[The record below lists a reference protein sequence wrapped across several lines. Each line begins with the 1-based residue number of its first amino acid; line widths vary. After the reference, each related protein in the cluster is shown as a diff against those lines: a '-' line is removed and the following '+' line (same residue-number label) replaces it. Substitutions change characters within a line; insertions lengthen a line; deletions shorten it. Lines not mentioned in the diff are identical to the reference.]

1 MWRYV
6 NFSED
11 CSVVYSFPKTKTLP
25 NIMKIVPN
33 PKQGTFGLGFFKFPE
48 NWNISRYVIVT
59 EAEIIISIISF

>member
-11 CSVVYSFPKTKTLP
+11 CSVVYSFPKTKTLLQ
-25 NIMKIVPN
+25 IMKIVPN
-33 PKQGTFGLGFFKFPE
+33 PKQGTFGVFFFFKFPE

-59 EAEIIISIISF
+59 ELKSSLV